1 MIIGLEHVSPH
12 GADGRKWLVEAICP
26 PLHGIQLEWTG
37 LLLAALPMGWSHRAY
52 LLGASLT
59 DVRQHESIN
68 STGSLWD
75 CDCQTYDRSVFCY
88 HCSHCS
94 SLLLQ
99 MHPRSSK
106 SIQTGRSCPRPSTE
120 DSWTKAS
127 GSVFWKF
134 VWKTSA
140 VHHQLALD
148 FWRRTCKLPSAVSLV
163 VAELTAADFNC
174 SWRSWNTSRPLW
186 WTSVCLKTEK
196 MSLWESN
203 PVEKWWFLCMIYWF
217 LNIGSKKGC
226 GVEGGNLKQQEEA
239 NISGGWDR
247 KWTNWCKDNHLL
259 MEQMLK

>member
-1 MIIGLEHVSPH
+1 MESNWNELVCCSQPCLWAEATVRTSWVRHSQTSDNINPLIPRARCGTVIARHMIGVF
-12 GADGRKWLVEAICP
+12 
-26 PLHGIQLEWTG
+26 
-37 LLLAALPMGWSHRAY
+37 
-52 LLGASLT
+52 
-59 DVRQHESIN
+59 
-68 STGSLWD
+68 
-75 CDCQTYDRSVFCY
+75 FCY

-99 MHPRSSK
+99 MHPRSPK
-106 SIQTGRSCPRPSTE
+106 STQTGRSCPCPSTE

-140 VHHQLALD
+140 VHHQLTLG

-186 WTSVCLKTEK
+186 WTPVCLKTEK